1 MLEEYHDKQII
12 QFLKFGWPISQDGRK
27 YSDLNC
33 DNWKGAKLNPV
44 QVSKYLLNEIE
55 FKSVIGPFHRNPFI
69 QKAGILPLNTRDKKD
84 SQEKRIILDLSFP
97 EGATVNDGIDK
108 TVYLGVRIQWDLPT
122 VDNLAILMV
131 AKGIGSLLFKH
142 DLKRYYKFS

>member
-12 QFLKFGWPISQDGRK
+12 QFLKFGWPISHDGRK
-27 YSDLNC
+27 YLDLHC

-69 QKAGILPLNTRDKKD
+69 QKAGILPLNTHDKKD
-84 SQEKRIILDLSFP
+84 SQEKRIILDLSISRRCRCKRWDRQ
-97 EGATVNDGIDK
+97 DGVSWCEDSM
-108 TVYLGVRIQWDLPT
+108 GPA
-122 VDNLAILMV
+122 N
-131 AKGIGSLLFKH
+131 G
-142 DLKRYYKFS
+142 